1 MKLPK
6 MLEKVEEF
14 KHDIYYRSLIL
25 QTNKYSFFPF
35 FVMIFTKENY
45 DPRICEI
52 CHKSYNKAKT
62 DFIYNVCSRTCF
74 DLYMDQLLTQ
84 FKVK

>member
-1 MKLPK
+1 
-6 MLEKVEEF
+6 
-14 KHDIYYRSLIL
+14 
-25 QTNKYSFFPF
+25 
-35 FVMIFTKENY
+35 MIFTKENY